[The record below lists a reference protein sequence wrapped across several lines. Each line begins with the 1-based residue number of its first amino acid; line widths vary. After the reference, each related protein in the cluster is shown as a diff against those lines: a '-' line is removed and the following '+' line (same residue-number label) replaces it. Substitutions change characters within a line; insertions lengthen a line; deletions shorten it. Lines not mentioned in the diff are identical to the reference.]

1 MLSHEVKVLLQKSCK
16 IGGFWRSV
24 TRAAVWPGQEVV
36 NLVDLWPLG
45 LILAQSIHKTIDVY
59 TKNSIISVLYILYYH
74 ITWTP
79 PLSVLSRFRLFFV
92 LDLEM
97 SCLHQSLRCSARHWH
112 VLFQASQANL

>member
-36 NLVDLWPLG
+36 NLVDLWPLE

-59 TKNSIISVLYILYYH
+59 TKNSIIISVLYIIILH
-74 ITWTP
+74 G
-79 PLSVLSRFRLFFV
+79 LRRFQCFRVSDFSLF
-92 LDLEM
+92 LI
-97 SCLHQSLRCSARHWH
+97 SK
-112 VLFQASQANL
+112 